1 MFCKQVDLKSGL
13 QFSATPSQEFFCDF
27 FEAPRIFCFFECYRT
42 KVASERTFSV
52 TSTFFVWYNTRNIG
66 SKIYPFKV
74 LTKLINTS
82 TIIYRNKIWNKLLKQ
97 CECSNI
103 VHHTYRISNFVN
115 KIRSFP
121 SNTIVTFA
129 WISIKIK
136 RSSRVAVSSPTLP
149 IKL

>member
-1 MFCKQVDLKSGL
+1 MFGKQVNLKSDL
-13 QFSATPSQEFFCDF
+13 QFSETPSQEFFCDF

-52 TSTFFVWYNTRNIG
+52 TSTFFVGYNTRNIY
-66 SKIYPFKV
+66 SKIHPFKV
-74 LTKLINTS
+74 LTKLISTS
-82 TIIYRNKIWNKLLKQ
+82 TIIYRNKIWNKLLKH
-97 CECSNI
+97 CKYSII
-103 VHHTYRISNFVN
+103 VPHTYRTSNFVN

-121 SNTIVTFA
+121 SNTIVTFV